1 MRRWARFR
9 RQQAQICWEPSTAA
23 TISLLVAAFWILI
36 VLARPF
42 RPWKAALVAVCIA
55 IAVGAFTI
63 PLAQQF
69 FQFSAP
75 AAMVWQS
82 LAVGAVGAVAIEIVY
97 RLQPG
102 MRQEPEE
109 PKAAARAAAV
119 AGSG

>member
-1 MRRWARFR
+1 M
-9 RQQAQICWEPSTAA
+9 
-23 TISLLVAAFWILI
+23 AAFWILI

-42 RPWKAALVAVCIA
+42 RPWKVALVAVCIA

-109 PKAAARAAAV
+109 PKAAARATAV

>member
-1 MRRWARFR
+1 
-9 RQQAQICWEPSTAA
+9 
-23 TISLLVAAFWILI
+23 LLVAAFWILI

-42 RPWKAALVAVCIA
+42 RLWKAALVAVCIA

-109 PKAAARAAAV
+109 QRTATRAAAI